1 MNLDIASSISVGKY
15 LTISY
20 ISDVYCKERIHKYL
34 EVNSTFPRKLNSIK
48 IHVEKHRPFANTDD
62 DNAHDEMPLACAF
75 LER

>member
-20 ISDVYCKERIHKYL
+20 ISVLQGKDTYL
-34 EVNSTFPRKLNSIK
+34 EVSSTFPRKLNSIK
-48 IHVEKHRPFANTDD
+48 RHVEKHRPFANTDG

>member
-20 ISDVYCKERIHKYL
+20 ISVLQAKDTY
-34 EVNSTFPRKLNSIK
+34 PRKLNSIK
-48 IHVEKHRPFANTDD
+48 RHVEKHRPFANTDG

>member
-20 ISDVYCKERIHKYL
+20 ISVLQAKDTYL
-34 EVNSTFPRKLNSIK
+34 EVSIVHTFPRKLNSIK
-48 IHVEKHRPFANTDD
+48 RHVEKHRPFANTDG

>member
-20 ISDVYCKERIHKYL
+20 ISVLQGKDTYL
-34 EVNSTFPRKLNSIK
+34 EVSSTFPRKLNSIK